1 MANYNYDYYSA
12 AHDPT
17 ERPVYSRTRQE
28 EMDKGC
34 AENSAVSNY
43 EFGKVTG
50 TVAGITL
57 AAALAYS
64 LYKAINK

>member
-17 ERPVYSRTRQE
+17 ERPVYSRTRQK
-28 EMDKGC
+28 EMDRRC
-34 AENSAVSNY
+34 AEDSAASNY
-43 EFGKVTG
+43 ELGKVTG
-50 TVAGITL
+50 TLAGITL